1 MAGLTTYNSAYRQQ
15 SADVGFAILQ
25 AGKQSYLTDA
35 LVASA
40 TSGQDLI
47 DDVMAAVVSPGAESF
62 SQRNSIARAIQEGIN
77 LGDLSSSR
85 VQAATSVSDLAQT
98 YTWVDQFPNSAN
110 GQLGPNLLP

>member
-1 MAGLTTYNSAYRQQ
+1 MAGLSSYNSAFRQQ

-25 AGKQSYLTDA
+25 AGVQGYLTNSQV
-35 LVASA
+35 VAA

-47 DDVMAAVVSPGAESF
+47 DNVNAAVVAPGGESY
-62 SQRNSIARAIQEGIN
+62 SQRNSIARAIQEGVN
-77 LGDLSSSR
+77 LGDLSATR

-98 YTWVDQFPNSAN
+98 YTWVSLFPASLT

>member
-1 MAGLTTYNSAYRQQ
+1 MAGLLTYNTVFQQQ

-25 AGKQSYLTDA
+25 AGKQGYLTDA
-35 LVASA
+35 LVVAA

-47 DDVMAAVVSPGAESF
+47 DDVNAAVVSPGAESF
-62 SQRNSIARAIQEGIN
+62 AQRNSIARAIQEGIN
-77 LGDLSSSR
+77 LGDLSNAR

-98 YTWVDQFPNSAN
+98 YTWVSNFPASLT